1 MILSLINAIILIL
14 ISAIHFYWAFGGKW
28 AIDRVFPEIKST
40 KPIRPSIAAT
50 VIVAFI
56 FLGFAGVY
64 LNKIQF
70 LNIPFPTFIN
80 QYGVLILGIIFIARA
95 IGEFKYVGFFK
106 TMKDSK
112 FAKLDT
118 KFYSPL
124 CLYLGVSSLIISFLY
139 N

>member
-1 MILSLINAIILIL
+1 MILAYTNAIILIL
-14 ISAIHFYWAFGGKW
+14 ISAIHFYWAAGGKW
-28 AIDRVFPEIKST
+28 ATDRVFPEIKSS
-40 KPIRPSIAAT
+40 KPIRPSILAT
-50 VIVAFI
+50 VFVAFV
-56 FLGFAGVY
+56 FLGFAIIY
-64 LNKIQF
+64 LSKTPLFSIQLPLF
-70 LNIPFPTFIN
+70 FKR
-80 QYGVLILGIIFIARA
+80 YGVLILAGIFIIRA

>member
-1 MILSLINAIILIL
+1 MILAYTNAIILIL
-14 ISAIHFYWAFGGKW
+14 ISAIHFYWAAGGKW
-28 AIDRVFPEIKST
+28 AMDSVFPEIKSSN
-40 KPIRPSIAAT
+40 PIRPSILAT
-50 VIVAFI
+50 VFVAFV
-56 FLGFAGVY
+56 FLGFAIIY
-64 LNKIQF
+64 LSKTPLFSIQLPLF
-70 LNIPFPTFIN
+70 FKR
-80 QYGVLILGIIFIARA
+80 YGVLILAGIFIIRA

>member
-1 MILSLINAIILIL
+1 MILAYTNAIILIS
-14 ISAIHFYWAFGGKW
+14 ISAIHFYWAAGGKW
-28 AIDRVFPEIKST
+28 ATDSVFPEIKSS
-40 KPIRPSIAAT
+40 KPIRPSILAT
-50 VIVAFI
+50 VFVAFI

-80 QYGVLILGIIFIARA
+80 QYGILILGIIFITRA

-112 FAKLDT
+112 FAELDT

-124 CLYLGVSSLIISFLY
+124 CLFLGINSLIIKFL
-139 N
+139 